1 MGNMMEEKRFS
12 RRVIRKII
20 ELFFRLIFSFR
31 KSLVFKNEIEI
42 ESPCVIVVYHG
53 EMLPVLQKY
62 SNTNSVFLTSTNHVG
77 GTFAKILKGWGYD
90 IIHDYSRRAK
100 EKNTLEALQEKIK
113 EGKNIILTPDG
124 SRGPRHK
131 MKAGA
136 IVLAKR
142 ENVPLYLVTPI
153 YKGIRLRFL
162 WDKFLL
168 PYPKAIVEFKYS
180 KMRIAQNATREEVE
194 KKILEAEKI
203 LEGQ

>member
-1 MGNMMEEKRFS
+1 MEEKRFT
-12 RRVIRKII
+12 RKVIRKFI

-31 KSLVFKNEIEI
+31 KTLVFKNEIDI
-42 ESPCVIVVYHG
+42 ETPCVIVVFHG

-90 IIHDYSRRAK
+90 IVHDYSRRVK
-100 EKNTLEALQEKIK
+100 QKKTLEALQEKIK
-113 EGKNIILTPDG
+113 EGKNVILTPDG

-131 MKAGA
+131 IKPGA
-136 IVLAKR
+136 LVLAKR
-142 ENVPLYLVTPI
+142 ENIPLYLVSPI

-168 PYPKAIVEFKYS
+168 PYPRANVEFKWT
-180 KMRIAQNATREEVE
+180 KMRIPQNATREEVDQ
-194 KKILEAEKI
+194 KILEAE
-203 LEGQ
+203 LLMLNS